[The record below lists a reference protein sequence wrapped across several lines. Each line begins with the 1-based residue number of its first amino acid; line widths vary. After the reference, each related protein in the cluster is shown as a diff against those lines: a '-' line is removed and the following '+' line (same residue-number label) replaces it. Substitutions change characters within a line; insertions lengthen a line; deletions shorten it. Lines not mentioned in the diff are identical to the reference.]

1 MAYLVF
7 KALQVFLVFL
17 AWMAVT
23 ELTDLLD
30 FLGYQEIKVPEVFQD
45 LLVTRVKR
53 ENLLML
59 ACFQKGRKENQ
70 G

>member
-1 MAYLVF
+1 
-7 KALQVFLVFL
+7 L
-17 AWMAVT
+17 AFR
-23 ELTDLLD
+23 DLLD